1 MGKTLHLFWGLFLHW
16 VGIFPCCM
24 WIPWESICPL
34 LCYFMC
40 FWRSFIKSPYVH
52 TACFPRCCRLSGLML
67 RVLTPLELSSVQGQR
82 QGSSSPLVWWLPGFV
97 APFVGDVVF
106 SPMCVWHA
114 CQTLGGCSLI
124 NFCVGPVFYPA
135 GLHVS
140 FCAISMLI
148 LLL

>member
-1 MGKTLHLFWGLFLHW
+1 MGKTLHLFWGLFLHS

-24 WIPWESICPL
+24 LIPWESVCPL

-52 TACFPRCCRLSGLML
+52 TACFPRRWRLSGLML

-82 QGSSSPLVWWLPGFV
+82 QGFSSLLVWWFPGFA
-97 APFVGDVVF
+97 APFVGDVVL
-106 SPMCVWHA
+106 SPMYVWHT
-114 CQTLGGCSLI
+114 CQILGGCSFM
-124 NFCVGPVFYPA
+124 NVCTGPIFYPA
-135 GLHVS
+135 GLHVG
-140 FCAISMLI
+140 FCAISTLF